1 MPTDTLAPV
10 DALNRTPISNWMKAK
25 IDGELAGIADDK
37 RCARLIISHEGNVT
51 MWHVAARLD
60 DGWKVAAGGGWEW
73 TEKRPSGFV
82 AIERAW

>member
-25 IDGELAGIADDK
+25 IESELNGIADDK
-37 RCARLIISHEGNVT
+37 RGALIIMADDHGT
-51 MWHVAARLD
+51 TAHLAARLS
-60 DGWKVAAGGGWEW
+60 DGWKVAGEIGWEW
-73 TEKRPSGFV
+73 SEKRPSGFV